1 MVGVKSKFDVNQKRM
16 QQNEQSQNDDAT
28 NSNIASSTTIN
39 SDEVDFC
46 SNFGTATSKKVSFK
60 RLVPESLKW
69 PEKWDG
75 WCSWC
80 SHPFDTIP
88 IPCVRKDPLGNPDIV
103 RVSDAIAWF
112 CSPNCMKA
120 YLMWIGTAHS
130 YETLMHM
137 KVILRRVLGI
147 DQEYGAAHPR
157 EKLYCFHPGGPKKG
171 LSIHDFRMGHIF
183 KQVFIKIPPLIICSM
198 VTQETDPVP
207 YQNIRTSLAMAV
219 QPQLQR
225 INNRP
230 ISNTNATTDQTQ
242 SSDYS
247 INHDPCLISTT
258 ISTMEQVPSPTPNAP
273 FDSYYAINRMTN
285 GPPPPLT
292 NPSQPKGK
300 RRIPKKNTIPE
311 MIQEN
316 QPDDSTM
323 PALESIVDTFDEMQH
338 VHQPPI
344 ITDSKQ
350 APKRP
355 KIAKISPLPKLPK
368 TPRSSKPKA
377 TKTKSIQT

>member
-1 MVGVKSKFDVNQKRM
+1 MHQT
-16 QQNEQSQNDDAT
+16 EQSESVNINVNENVDNGTSTIT
-28 NSNIASSTTIN
+28 NNN
-39 SDEVDFC
+39 DEVDLC

-120 YLMWIGTAHS
+120 YLMWTGTAHS

-171 LSIHDFRMGHIF
+171 LSIQDFRMGHIF
-183 KQVFIKIPPLIICSM
+183 KQVFIKTPPLIICSM

-230 ISNTNATTDQTQ
+230 TPPNIVNDQSQSFDTIMVPTASTQ
-242 SSDYS
+242 ID
-247 INHDPCLISTT
+247 
-258 ISTMEQVPSPTPNAP
+258 QVPSPTPNAP
-273 FDSYYAINRMTN
+273 FDSYYAINRLTN

-292 NPSQPKGK
+292 NPSQPKAK
-300 RRIPKKNTIPE
+300 RRTTKKTAIDE
-311 MIQEN
+311 IAQN
-316 QPDDSTM
+316 QLDNLTM
-323 PALESIVDTFDEMQH
+323 PELESIVEKIDETH
-338 VHQPPI
+338 SRPLVSE
-344 ITDSKQ
+344 SKQ
-350 APKRP
+350 TPKRP
-355 KIAKISPLPKLPK
+355 KIAKISPLPKLAK
-368 TPRSSKPKA
+368 TPRSSKSKA
-377 TKTKSIQT
+377 AKTKTTLV